1 MVTTRAVEYCADDTT
16 MIGYLA
22 LPEGTDQRPAVLIG
36 HEGPGL
42 NDYQRRR
49 AEHLAARGYVALAM
63 NYHGGRWFSDPHETM
78 ARLGPLL
85 ADPDRM
91 RGIGRA
97 ALDVLLAEPRTDAA
111 QLAAVGY
118 GAGGTIAL
126 ELGRDGVDLKAVV
139 GVNPGLA
146 TVRPQDSVNITGQV
160 LVCVGSEDP
169 IVPPEQRRAFQ
180 EEMQAGGVDWQL
192 NIYGGAEHAFHHPP
206 VNPDGSVSSA
216 PTHQQS
222 VLPGVS
228 YHPAHA
234 QRAWRAML
242 DLLDE
247 TLRLPAYLS

>member
-1 MVTTRAVEYCADDTT
+1 
-16 MIGYLA
+16 
-22 LPEGTDQRPAVLIG
+22 
-36 HEGPGL
+36 
-42 NDYQRRR
+42 
-49 AEHLAARGYVALAM
+49 
-63 NYHGGRWFSDPHETM
+63 M

-85 ADPDRM
+85 ADPERM
-91 RGIGRA
+91 QTIGRA
-97 ALDVLLAEPRTDAA
+97 ALDVLLAEPRADAT

-126 ELGRDGVDLKAVV
+126 ELARDGVDLKAVI

-146 TVRPQDSVNITGQV
+146 TMRPEDSVNITGQV

-180 EEMQAGGVDWQL
+180 EEMQAAGVDWRL

-206 VNPDGSVSSA
+206 VNPDGSPSDA
-216 PTHQQS
+216 DTHKQS

-228 YHPAHA
+228 YHHAHA
-234 QRAWRAML
+234 QRVWRHIL

-247 TLRLPAYLS
+247 TFRLPSVHIHRQLRATPEATFDAWLDPGCSASSRWC